1 MNSKGHLTISIIKF
15 ATRIVSCLL
24 AVIFGNTN
32 IALTGIVL
40 AEVLGILEEI
50 VDKR

>member
-1 MNSKGHLTISIIKF
+1 MNSKGHLIISIIKS
-15 ATRIVSCLL
+15 ATRIFSCLL

-32 IALTGIVL
+32 IAFVGIAL